1 MHGGFRATIKWLVE
15 VHRVKPTTPE
25 AQAALK
31 ELHLRKAIEEYEYI
45 GGRRCTWIRLRRR
58 NYLPGLEYDKS
69 SVSPRAVA
77 KGTLD
82 FDCHNAQSAV
92 ELSVSGEPRV
102 HSCVL

>member
-1 MHGGFRATIKWLVE
+1 MGLRATIKWLVE

-31 ELHLRKAIEEYEYI
+31 ELHLRKAIEEYEY
-45 GGRRCTWIRLRRR
+45 
-58 NYLPGLEYDKS
+58 LPGPEYDKS
-69 SVSPRAVA
+69 SMSPRAVA

-82 FDCHNAQSAV
+82 FDYHNAQSAV

>member
-1 MHGGFRATIKWLVE
+1 M
-15 VHRVKPTTPE
+15 KPTTPE

-31 ELHLRKAIEEYEYI
+31 ELHLRKAIEEYEYSL
-45 GGRRCTWIRLRRR
+45 G
-58 NYLPGLEYDKS
+58 PEYDKS

-82 FDCHNAQSAV
+82 FDYHNAQSAV

>member
-31 ELHLRKAIEEYEYI
+31 ELHLRKAIEEYEYSL
-45 GGRRCTWIRLRRR
+45 G
-58 NYLPGLEYDKS
+58 PEYDKS
-69 SVSPRAVA
+69 SMSPRAVA

-82 FDCHNAQSAV
+82 FDYHNAQSAV